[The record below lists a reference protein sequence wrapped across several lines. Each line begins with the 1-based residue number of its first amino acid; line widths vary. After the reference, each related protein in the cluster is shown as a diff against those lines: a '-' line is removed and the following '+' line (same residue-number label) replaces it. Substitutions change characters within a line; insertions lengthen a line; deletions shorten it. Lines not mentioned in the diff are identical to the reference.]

1 MRTNVVLDD
10 KLVEEAQALSQ
21 IKTKRELIDTA
32 LREFVAHR
40 KQLDLRDLKGVG
52 ELCADYDYKSAR
64 GGDYKNARGGGHKK
78 PRSGA
83 QTS

>member
-40 KQLDLRDLKGVG
+40 KQLDLRDLRGVG
-52 ELCADYDYKSAR
+52 ELRADYDYKSAR
-64 GGDYKNARGGGHKK
+64 GGGHKK
-78 PRSGA
+78 SRGGA

>member
-1 MRTNVVLDD
+1 MRTNIVLDD

-40 KQLDLRDLKGVG
+40 KQLDLRDLKGIG
-52 ELCADYDYKSAR
+52 ELRADYDYKSAR
-64 GGDYKNARGGGHKK
+64 GGDYKKSRRGVE
-78 PRSGA
+78 
-83 QTS
+83 TS

>member
-10 KLVEEAQALSQ
+10 KLVAEAQALSQ
-21 IKTKRELIDTA
+21 IRTKRELIDTA

-40 KQLDLRDLKGVG
+40 KQLDLRDLRGVG

-64 GGDYKNARGGGHKK
+64 SGDYKKSRGGVEA
-78 PRSGA
+78 S
-83 QTS
+83 

>member
-1 MRTNVVLDD
+1 MRTNIVLDD
-10 KLVEEAQALSQ
+10 KLVEEARALSQ

-40 KQLDLRDLKGVG
+40 KQMDLRDLRGIG

-64 GGDYKNARGGGHKK
+64 SGDDKSARGKKYKK
-78 PRSGA
+78 PRGGA
-83 QTS
+83 EAS

>member
-10 KLVEEAQALSQ
+10 KLVEEAQALSK

-40 KQLDLRDLKGVG
+40 KQLDLRDLRGVG
-52 ELCADYDYKSAR
+52 ELCADYDYKKS
-64 GGDYKNARGGGHKK
+64 RGGGDA
-78 PRSGA
+78 S
-83 QTS
+83 

>member
-52 ELCADYDYKSAR
+52 ELRADYDYKSAR
-64 GGDYKNARGGGHKK
+64 GGDYKNARGGGHEK
-78 PRSGA
+78 PRGGA